1 LCAASNSNRESP
13 LRAGPA
19 DLARLLPAAPAALDA
34 GLPALL
40 NRSEKDW
47 LEKAL
52 RAHPKLKI
60 SEPALYKK
68 LKEHGLGGRGE

>member
-1 LCAASNSNRESP
+1 M
-13 LRAGPA
+13 
-19 DLARLLPAAPAALDA
+19 ALDA

-40 NRSEKDW
+40 ERSEKEW

-52 RAHPKLKI
+52 RMHPNLTRRELAAKLKI

-68 LKEHGLGGRGE
+68 LKEHGLGGRG